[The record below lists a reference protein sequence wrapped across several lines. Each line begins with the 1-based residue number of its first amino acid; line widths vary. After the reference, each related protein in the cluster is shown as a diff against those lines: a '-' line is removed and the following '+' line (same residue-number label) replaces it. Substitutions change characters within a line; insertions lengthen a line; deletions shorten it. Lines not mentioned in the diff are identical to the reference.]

1 MSFKEK
7 KSSITLFQKK
17 NNDFTGDNDISLNIT
32 QLPISGAEKKKY
44 FLIYSPRNQF
54 HALSSD
60 KLLLAAVQF
69 SVDCVIRERR
79 KIDENEGDRKIAN
92 PLIKIACLQS

>member
-7 KSSITLFQKK
+7 NHLSQCSKIRTD
-17 NNDFTGDNDISLNIT
+17 DFTGDNDISLNIT
-32 QLPISGAEKKKY
+32 PLPISGAGKKY